1 MFRLV
6 LPALLLLTAA
16 APVAFDA
23 PAAGPA
29 QSCLAQRQID
39 TVKPVNDRT
48 VLFVMRGGRTFRNEL
63 PVSCPAW
70 ARGDTGYTHIS
81 SQDQLCRGEVVQL
94 FERGGGFQYGG
105 CILGKFT
112 PIATAAK

>member
-1 MFRLV
+1 MFKLA
-6 LPALLLLTAA
+6 LPVLLLLTAA

-23 PAAGPA
+23 PASGPT

-39 TVKPVNDRT
+39 AVKPVNDRT

-70 ARGDTGYTHIS
+70 ARGDTGYIHIS
-81 SQDQLCRGEVVQL
+81 TQDRLCSGEIVSL
-94 FERGGGFQYGG
+94 FARGGGFDYGS
-105 CILGKFT
+105 CILGPFT